1 MNPLYANLPTTIF
14 SRMSALAVEHDAVNL
29 GQGFPDFGWPD
40 DVVAKAA
47 EALAGSNQYAPMPG
61 LAELRAAV
69 AAHYRR
75 VQGVDLDP
83 DAVTV
88 TSGATEA
95 LAAALFA
102 LITPGD
108 EVLLF

>member
-1 MNPLYANLPTTIF
+1 MLRMGRLKGAMNPIFASLPTTIF
-14 SRMSALAVEHDAVNL
+14 TRMSALAVEHGAVNL

-61 LAELRAAV
+61 LSELRAAV
-69 AAHYRR
+69 AGHYHR
-75 VQGVDLDP
+75 VQGVDV
-83 DAVTV
+83 AVDDVTI

-95 LAAALFA
+95 LAAA
-102 LITPGD
+102 
-108 EVLLF
+108 